1 MIAILFYLVIIG
13 VGLYVV
19 NAVIP
24 MAQPI
29 KLIVNCV
36 VVLLVL
42 AWLLSVFGLLHVLQY
57 RLR

>member
-1 MIAILFYLVIIG
+1 
-13 VGLYVV
+13 
-19 NAVIP
+19 

-29 KLIVNCV
+29 KIIVNCV

-42 AWLLSVFGLLHVLQY
+42 AWLLTWFGLLHVPQY

>member
-29 KLIVNCV
+29 KLIINCV

-42 AWLLSVFGLLHVLQY
+42 AWLLNVFGLLHVPQY

>member
-13 VGLYVV
+13 VVLYVV

-29 KLIVNCV
+29 KLIINCV

-42 AWLLSVFGLLHVLQY
+42 AWLLSVFGLLHVPQY